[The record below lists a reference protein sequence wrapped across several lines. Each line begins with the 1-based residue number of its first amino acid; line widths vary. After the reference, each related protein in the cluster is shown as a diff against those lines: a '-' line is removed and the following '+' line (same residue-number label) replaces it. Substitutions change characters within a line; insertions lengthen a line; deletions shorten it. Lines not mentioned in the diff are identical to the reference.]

1 MERTLSQRELNR
13 ALLARQL
20 LLDRSP
26 APLPRALE
34 RVCGIQAQY
43 APSMYFGLW
52 TRLRDLDPAAI
63 TRGLERRTLVQAT
76 LMRSTIHLV
85 SREDYWPLWTA
96 IEAGRRRWWERAAR
110 VEEKRMRAGAE
121 RLRAALADGPLRR
134 KEIDDLLGKDV
145 ARGIGLYVPMVR
157 VPPSGTWERRRAD
170 LHAAAEDWIGPN
182 TATLD
187 DALDLLVTRYL
198 RAFGPATRNDV
209 AGFAGVTVG
218 DVAPALERLE
228 LRRFGDGLLDIPR
241 APLPDPETPAP
252 PRLIGTWDAILL
264 VHARRT
270 GVLPEEHRARIF
282 STKTPHSFPTFLVDG
297 AVAGT
302 WREERGRVRLEPFGR
317 LAAGDRRGLEEEA
330 ERLAAVFW
338 GG

>member
-1 MERTLSQRELNR
+1 
-13 ALLARQL
+13 
-20 LLDRSP
+20 
-26 APLPRALE
+26 
-34 RVCGIQAQY
+34 
-43 APSMYFGLW
+43 
-52 TRLRDLDPAAI
+52 
-63 TRGLERRTLVQAT
+63 
-76 LMRSTIHLV
+76 
-85 SREDYWPLWTA
+85 
-96 IEAGRRRWWERAAR
+96 
-110 VEEKRMRAGAE
+110 
-121 RLRAALADGPLRR
+121 
-134 KEIDDLLGKDV
+134 V

-170 LHAAAEDWIGPN
+170 LYAAAEDWLGPN
-182 TATLD
+182 PATLD

-228 LRRFGDGLLDIPR
+228 LRRFGNELLDLPR

-252 PRLIGTWDAILL
+252 PRLIPTWDAILL

-270 GVLPEEHRARIF
+270 GVLPEEHRPRIF

-317 LAAGDRRGLEEEA
+317 LDAADRRALEAEA

-338 GG
+338 SG